1 MSCNFGM
8 EFLHVLLMTTVYSQF
23 LFTVH
28 PSRHSPIWQQ
38 LVWCDEETLVS
49 TQNMQP
55 HSRSGWW
62 KGIYTDPEWAVIL
75 TKILIFIIVQ
85 LNEFRGVEYSAAVAD
100 FFTYDNL
107 RPAEDWHPKI
117 QDVVYWGK
125 GVIIHLVLWSQAI
138 YLIWGLLHLTTCWNW
153 KSFFLSTP

>member
-1 MSCNFGM
+1 
-8 EFLHVLLMTTVYSQF
+8 
-23 LFTVH
+23 
-28 PSRHSPIWQQ
+28 
-38 LVWCDEETLVS
+38 
-49 TQNMQP
+49 MQP
-55 HSRSGWW
+55 HSWSGRW

-117 QDVVYWGK
+117 QDVVYWCK
-125 GVIIHLVLWSQAI
+125 VVNIHLVLWSQAI
-138 YLIWGLLHLTTCWNW
+138 YLN
-153 KSFFLSTP
+153 